1 MKIKQREDNLY
12 AVQVS
17 GLSTGNHDFQ
27 FDIENLLFD
36 KFENDEVKNI
46 KVKADV
52 RLIKRPN
59 IVELEIHLK
68 GVLALICDRCLSDFD
83 MKLEI
88 SETVIAKQASEN
100 PDNEINII
108 IFEPETGDIVF
119 DQYFYDMIMTA
130 LPMQR
135 IHENEEECDLD
146 MLERLEVKDSPSDDE
161 IDPRW
166 NDLKNLI

>member
-17 GLSTGNHDFQ
+17 GLATGNHDFQ
-27 FDIENLLFD
+27 FDIERKLFD
-36 KFENDEVKNI
+36 KFENDEAQNI
-46 KVKADV
+46 KVNAEV
-52 RLIKRPN
+52 RVIKRPN
-59 IVELEIHLK
+59 IVELEINLK
-68 GVLALICDRCLSDFD
+68 GFVTLVCDRCLSDFD
-83 MKLEI
+83 LKLEV
-88 SETVIAKQASEN
+88 SETAIAKQATEN

-135 IHENEEECDLD
+135 IHNDEEKCDLD
-146 MLERLEVKDSPSDDE
+146 MLERLEVKDSSSVDE